1 MRAAIYPGTFDPI
14 TLGHLDVMRRA
25 ASVVDRLVVAVAESP
40 RKKLW
45 FDLNERMSM
54 VRDAVSQIANIE
66 VVSFDGLLVEFAR
79 QQGIGVLVRG
89 LRAFSDFEYE
99 FQMALSN
106 RKLAPDVETIFL
118 MTSDTYSYISS
129 SVVREVAEL
138 GGDTTS
144 LVPPGVQTALR
155 NRAGLREKDITL

>member
-1 MRAAIYPGTFDPI
+1 MMRSAIYPGTFDPI

-25 ASVVDRLVVAVAESP
+25 AAIFDRLVVAVAESP

-45 FDLNERMSM
+45 FDLPERLEM
-54 VRDAVSQIANIE
+54 VREATAKISNLEI
-66 VVSFDGLLVEFAR
+66 VSFDGLLVDFAR
-79 QQGIGVLVRG
+79 RQGVGLLVRG

-106 RKLAPDVETIFL
+106 RKLAPDIETVFL
-118 MTSDTYSYISS
+118 MASDNYSYVSS

-138 GGDTTS
+138 GGDIS
-144 LVPPGVQTALR
+144 VLVPAGVQAALER
-155 NRAGLREKDITL
+155 KRVSRLQQ